1 MTDDPRDR
9 NCLSPVCSEVRYMTD
24 DPREAGT
31 VYPRFSVKLVTRRM
45 ITEKQELF
53 TPEFSVRFVTRRMII
68 EKQKLF
74 TPVFSE
80 VRYMTDDHRETGT
93 V

>member
-1 MTDDPRDR
+1 
-9 NCLSPVCSEVRYMTD
+9 
-24 DPREAGT
+24 
-31 VYPRFSVKLVTRRM
+31 M

-80 VRYMTDDHRETGT
+80 VRYMTDDPREKET
-93 V
+93 VTPGFQ

>member
-1 MTDDPRDR
+1 
-9 NCLSPVCSEVRYMTD
+9 
-24 DPREAGT
+24 
-31 VYPRFSVKLVTRRM
+31 M

-53 TPEFSVRFVTRRMII
+53 PPEFSVRFVTRRMII

-80 VRYMTDDHRETGT
+80 VRTSLKTGDKQFLLL
-93 V
+93 